1 MTIKS
6 DVLFRMACFLWY
18 AFACHRASTS
28 NKLLH
33 MRSEKGGNV
42 LCAHRAGSRLWYLDQ
57 DDTTPSRD
65 YEPLLN
71 MLLIM

>member
-6 DVLFRMACFLWY
+6 NVLFRMACLLWY
-18 AFACHRASTS
+18 AFACHCASTS

-42 LCAHRAGSRLWYLDQ
+42 LCAHLAGSRLWYLTK
-57 DDTTPSRD
+57 TTQLPLVIPS
-65 YEPLLN
+65 LS
-71 MLLIM
+71 